1 LAHMKTLV
9 GRPACIPIE
18 DQVNQVCYA
27 DGMSEIGKSETVTV
41 TEAKTQLS
49 SLIER
54 VTDGEEIVI
63 RRGRRPVAKII
74 AYTPEPKPRKPGAL
88 RGQIWMSDDFD
99 EPDEEI
105 ERLFGMRD

>member
-1 LAHMKTLV
+1 
-9 GRPACIPIE
+9 
-18 DQVNQVCYA
+18 
-27 DGMSEIGKSETVTV
+27 MSEIRATAAVTV

-49 SLIER
+49 SLLER

-63 RRGRRPVAKII
+63 RRGQKPVAKLIRYDES
-74 AYTPEPKPRKPGAL
+74 AVPRQLGAL

>member
-1 LAHMKTLV
+1 MA
-9 GRPACIPIE
+9 
-18 DQVNQVCYA
+18 
-27 DGMSEIGKSETVTV
+27 ETVTV

-49 SLIER
+49 RLIER
-54 VTDGEEIVI
+54 AAGGEEIVI
-63 RRGRRPVAKII
+63 RRGQSPVARLVG
-74 AYTPEPKPRKPGAL
+74 YVQQPTPRKLGDL

>member
-1 LAHMKTLV
+1 MLF
-9 GRPACIPIE
+9 
-18 DQVNQVCYA
+18 
-27 DGMSEIGKSETVTV
+27 GMSEAVTV

-49 SLIER
+49 RLLER
-54 VTDGEEIVI
+54 VADGEEIVI
-63 RRGRRPVAKII
+63 RRGPRPVAKIVG
-74 AYTPEPKPRKPGAL
+74 YTAEHKPRKPGAL

>member
-1 LAHMKTLV
+1 MPEA
-9 GRPACIPIE
+9 
-18 DQVNQVCYA
+18 
-27 DGMSEIGKSETVTV
+27 VTV

-54 VTDGEEIVI
+54 VTEGEEIVI
-63 RRGRRPVAKII
+63 RRGRQPVAKLIR
-74 AYTPEPKPRKPGAL
+74 YEEPVVRRRLGAL

>member
-1 LAHMKTLV
+1 MA
-9 GRPACIPIE
+9 
-18 DQVNQVCYA
+18 
-27 DGMSEIGKSETVTV
+27 ETVTV

-49 SLIER
+49 QLIER
-54 VTDGEEIVI
+54 AANGEEIVI
-63 RRGRRPVAKII
+63 RRGKAPIAKLVGLAEPVRRRI
-74 AYTPEPKPRKPGAL
+74 PGDL

>member
-1 LAHMKTLV
+1 
-9 GRPACIPIE
+9 
-18 DQVNQVCYA
+18 
-27 DGMSEIGKSETVTV
+27 MSDARSSSAVTV

-49 SLIER
+49 SLIDR

-63 RRGRRPVAKII
+63 RRGRRPVAKIV
-74 AYTPEPKPRKPGAL
+74 AYTVETKPRKPGGL
-88 RGQIWMSDDFD
+88 EGQIWMSEDFD

>member
-1 LAHMKTLV
+1 MVHM
-9 GRPACIPIE
+9 
-18 DQVNQVCYA
+18 
-27 DGMSEIGKSETVTV
+27 SETVTV

-63 RRGRRPVAKII
+63 RRGQRPVAKLIR
-74 AYTPEPKPRKPGAL
+74 YDEPAVRRQMGAL

>member
-1 LAHMKTLV
+1 M
-9 GRPACIPIE
+9 
-18 DQVNQVCYA
+18 
-27 DGMSEIGKSETVTV
+27 SETVTV

-54 VTDGEEIVI
+54 VTDGEEIII
-63 RRGRRPVAKII
+63 RRGQKPVAKIV
-74 AYTPEPKPRKPGAL
+74 AYAPEAKRRVPGDL
-88 RGQIWMSDDFD
+88 RGKIWMSDDFD